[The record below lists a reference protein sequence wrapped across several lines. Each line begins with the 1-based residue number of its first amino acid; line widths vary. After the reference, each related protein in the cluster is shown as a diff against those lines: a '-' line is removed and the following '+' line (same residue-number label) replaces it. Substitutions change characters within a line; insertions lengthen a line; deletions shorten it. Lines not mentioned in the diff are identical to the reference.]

1 MKYNNI
7 DAVVGVYIIYKLKNQ
22 TKIQTKIQ
30 IKMKKTFKK
39 LACMAMVASLGVGAI
54 MAQDTQTTNT
64 DSKKVEYSI
73 HLGASTPLGSFRP
86 HNDFHFG
93 YLDAKLSWNDD
104 ITYGDADFVGANI
117 GVKAKYNISGLKG
130 LGIIA
135 TADVLFNTAADFY
148 IKEVVES
155 DAHLTEYFYS
165 AYINIPVMVG
175 ANYNYA
181 INDKVSIWGEAAIGA
196 NLRIITSD
204 IFDYKRSNG
213 IDIKDYTEINY
224 DNCFTLGFQ
233 AGLGIMLKN
242 KYSIGLHYYNLGN
255 KAVTEKYTEI
265 IDFTNASGHHYV
277 NIINEPR
284 TKPPLKTTM
293 LLIRFGYHF

>member
-1 MKYNNI
+1 MKRT
-7 DAVVGVYIIYKLKNQ
+7 LRR
-22 TKIQTKIQ
+22 
-30 IKMKKTFKK
+30 
-39 LACMAMVASLGVGAI
+39 LACMAMVASLGVSVA

-64 DSKKVEYSI
+64 DTKKVEYSI
-73 HLGASTPLGSFRP
+73 HLGASTPLGSFGKAP
-86 HNDFHFG
+86 SNGFPVDFFNT
-93 YLDAKLSWNDD
+93 KLSWNDD

-148 IKEVVES
+148 IKEVDE
-155 DAHLTEYFYS
+155 DEDYLTEYFYS

-181 INDKVSIWGEAAIGA
+181 INDKVSIWGEAAVGA

-204 IFDYKRSNG
+204 IFDHKRVYG
-213 IDIKDYTEINY
+213 MDIIDYTEINY

-255 KAVTEKYTEI
+255 KAVTEKYTQI
-265 IDFTNASGHHYV
+265 TDFTNASGHHYV
-277 NIINEPR
+277 NIIDEPH

>member
-1 MKYNNI
+1 MKRT
-7 DAVVGVYIIYKLKNQ
+7 L
-22 TKIQTKIQ
+22 TR
-30 IKMKKTFKK
+30 
-39 LACMAMVASLGVGAI
+39 LACMAMVASLGVSVA
-54 MAQDTQTTNT
+54 MAQDAQTKNT
-64 DSKKVEYSI
+64 DTKKVEYSI
-73 HLGASTPLGSFRP
+73 YLGASTPLGSFGQAP
-86 HNDFHFG
+86 SPEFPVEFFNT
-93 YLDAKLSWNDD
+93 KLSWNDD

-135 TADVLFNTAADFY
+135 TADVLFNTAADFD
-148 IKEVVES
+148 IKEVDE
-155 DAHLTEYFYS
+155 DEDYLTEYFYS

-213 IDIKDYTEINY
+213 IDINNYTEINY

-265 IDFTNASGHHYV
+265 TDYTNVIGDHYYV

>member
-1 MKYNNI
+1 
-7 DAVVGVYIIYKLKNQ
+7 
-22 TKIQTKIQ
+22 
-30 IKMKKTFKK
+30 
-39 LACMAMVASLGVGAI
+39 MAMVASLGVGAI

-73 HLGASTPLGSFRP
+73 HLGASTPLGSFGQAP
-86 HNDFHFG
+86 SHGFPVDLFHT
-93 YLDAKLSWNDD
+93 KLSWNDD

-117 GVKAKYNISGLKG
+117 GVKAKYNIPGVKG
-130 LGIIA
+130 LGIMA
-135 TADVLFNTAADFY
+135 TADMFLNTTFGFK
-148 IKEVVES
+148 IKEDNSS
-155 DAHLTEYFYS
+155 DDMINNEFYS
-165 AYINIPVMVG
+165 AHINIPVMLG

-204 IFDYKRSNG
+204 IFDYKRANG
-213 IDIKDYTEINY
+213 MDKIDYTEINY

-233 AGLGIMLKN
+233 AGLGVKLKN

>member
-1 MKYNNI
+1 
-7 DAVVGVYIIYKLKNQ
+7 
-22 TKIQTKIQ
+22 
-30 IKMKKTFKK
+30 MKKTFKK

-64 DSKKVEYSI
+64 DTKKVEYSI
-73 HLGASTPLGSFRP
+73 YFGASTPLGSFGQAP
-86 HNDFHFG
+86 SPELYPAELFHT
-93 YLDAKLSWNDD
+93 KLSWNDD

-135 TADVLFNTAADFY
+135 TADVLFNTAADFD
-148 IKEVVES
+148 IKEVDES
-155 DAHLTEYFYS
+155 DAYLDEYFYS

-196 NLRIITSD
+196 NLRIITSYISD
-204 IFDYKRSNG
+204 EKRVDGSYHLYH
-213 IDIKDYTEINY
+213 IETDY

-233 AGLGIMLKN
+233 AGLGVKLKN
-242 KYSIGLHYYNLGN
+242 KYSIGVHYYNLGN
-255 KAVTEKYTEI
+255 KAVTEKYTET

>member
-1 MKYNNI
+1 MKR
-7 DAVVGVYIIYKLKNQ
+7 KLSRQ
-22 TKIQTKIQ
+22 A
-30 IKMKKTFKK
+30 
-39 LACMAMVASLGVGAI
+39 LLSVAMVASLAVSTA
-54 MAQDTQTTNT
+54 MAQDTQTKNT
-64 DSKKVEYSI
+64 DTKKVEYSI
-73 HLGASTPLGSFRP
+73 YLGASTPLGSFGP

-135 TADVLFNTAADFY
+135 TADVLFNTTADFD
-148 IKEVVES
+148 IKEVDEDGDYLS
-155 DAHLTEYFYS
+155 EYLYS
-165 AYINIPVMVG
+165 TYINIPVMVG

-204 IFDYKRSNG
+204 IFDHKRSNG
-213 IDIKDYTEINY
+213 MDIIDYTEINY

-255 KAVTEKYTEI
+255 KAVTEKYTEKV
-265 IDFTNASGHHYV
+265 DFTNANGHHYV

>member
-1 MKYNNI
+1 
-7 DAVVGVYIIYKLKNQ
+7 
-22 TKIQTKIQ
+22 
-30 IKMKKTFKK
+30 MKKTFKK

-73 HLGASTPLGSFRP
+73 YLGASTPLGSFRQAP
-86 HNDFHFG
+86 SHGFPVDLFNT
-93 YLDAKLSWNDD
+93 KLSWNDD

-148 IKEVVES
+148 IKEVDE
-155 DAHLTEYFYS
+155 DEDYLTEYFYS
-165 AYINIPVMVG
+165 TYINIPVMVG

-204 IFDYKRSNG
+204 IFDDKRSNG
-213 IDIKDYTEINY
+213 IDIIDYTEINY

-233 AGLGIMLKN
+233 AGLGVKLKN

-255 KAVTEKYTEI
+255 KAVTEKYTKI
-265 IDFTNASGHHYV
+265 TDYTSVIGNYYYV
-277 NIINEPR
+277 NIIDEPH

>member
-1 MKYNNI
+1 MKRTTLSRQ
-7 DAVVGVYIIYKLKNQ
+7 ALLSV
-22 TKIQTKIQ
+22 
-30 IKMKKTFKK
+30 
-39 LACMAMVASLGVGAI
+39 AMVASLAVSTA
-54 MAQDTQTTNT
+54 MAQDTQTKNT

-73 HLGASTPLGSFRP
+73 YFGASTPLGSFGQAP
-86 HNDFHFG
+86 TPEFPVEFFNT
-93 YLDAKLSWNDD
+93 KLSWNDD

-148 IKEVVES
+148 IKEVDE
-155 DAHLTEYFYS
+155 DEDYLTEYFYS

-204 IFDYKRSNG
+204 IFDDKRSYG
-213 IDIKDYTEINY
+213 MDIIDYTEINY

-233 AGLGIMLKN
+233 AGLGVKLKN

-265 IDFTNASGHHYV
+265 IDFTNASGHHYA